1 MLNLSRE
8 SIKEKDQWEAKN
20 IELPDYDYEEL
31 VNNTLENPGWV
42 HFGAGN
48 IFRAFIA
55 TLPQALNNEGKAD
68 TGIIAAET
76 FDFEIVD
83 KIYKPNDNLSLL
95 VTMHPDGELEKKVVA
110 SIAESLVGDPS
121 REDDWEQLKNIFKK
135 ESLQM
140 ATFTITEKGYG
151 LTNMSGEYFDSVKK
165 DMEAGPDNPTH
176 AMSKVAALAYVRYNN
191 GELPIAFSSMDNCS
205 QNGKK
210 LHDSVETIV
219 SAWVENDL
227 VEEDFLRYINN
238 EEKVTFPWSMID
250 KITPRPSETVQK
262 ELEKIDFANT
272 DVIETSKNTHIA
284 PFVNAEGPEYLV
296 VEDSFPNGRMPLEE
310 AGVIFTD
317 RETVNKV
324 EKMKVTTCLNPLHTA
339 LAVYGCLLGHTLVAD
354 EMEDEVL
361 SQLVEKIGYQ
371 EGLPVVVDPGVLD
384 PGEFIDEV
392 VEERFTNPYI
402 PDTPQRIATD
412 TSQKVAIRFGE
423 TIKSYV
429 EREDLDAED
438 LVFVPLAI
446 AGWIR
451 YLLGVDD
458 QGEEMPLSPDPMLDE
473 LTGYVEDIEF
483 GNPDS
488 VGDKL
493 KPILS
498 NEDLMGLNL
507 YEIGLGNKIEGYFK
521 EMIAGKNAVRETLE
535 KYLEL
540 D

>member
-151 LTNMSGEYFDSVKK
+151 LTNMSGEYFDIVKK